1 MNCGKSWF
9 VDADHTC
16 SRADTTVCR
25 SSYKKQKISHAL
37 QRFSS
42 RKGYHQTKIT
52 SIFIYY
58 INIGFSFD
66 FIMSC
71 FGTETLQRC
80 NAYLRCEEKNK
91 FVDRLFVERNFFL

>member
-1 MNCGKSWF
+1 MEKAGLLMLITLVPELIRQF
-9 VDADHTC
+9 VGAATKAKAFSC
-16 SRADTTVCR
+16 VAP
-25 SSYKKQKISHAL
+25 L
-37 QRFSS
+37 QRCNS
-42 RKGYHQTKIT
+42 RKGYHQAKNN
-52 SIFIYY
+52 FYIYIN